1 MIMINHYDYY
11 MIINNIFYLSE
22 KDKELFYKLH
32 LDKVPNTGIYR
43 KNWNYFKDHIN
54 YSLNTR

>member
-1 MIMINHYDYY
+1 MINHYDYY
-11 MIINNIFYLSE
+11 MIINNTFYLSE